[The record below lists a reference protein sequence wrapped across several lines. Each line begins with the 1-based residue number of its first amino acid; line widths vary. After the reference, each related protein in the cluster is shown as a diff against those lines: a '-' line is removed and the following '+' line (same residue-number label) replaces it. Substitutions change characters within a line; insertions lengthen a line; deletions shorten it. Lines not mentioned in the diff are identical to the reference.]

1 MYETL
6 EDIFEAVA
14 VKYLKAVD
22 VKRGN
27 NNKKGSNQ
35 HEIGGLVKAG
45 FGRKLGFPIDGKTL
59 KFAAKMVYIS
69 DDESEPIVC
78 EDTVSWYDTRY
89 KDPLRG
95 AEYRLYYHD
104 NEVTQSFREDD
115 FLLIALTKEQTL
127 LLVFAPKGSSAE
139 VQLKSIF
146 GALNLDID
154 TALINVPVKEA
165 SLVIPVRIVL
175 AQLGID
181 VSTSKVDDESKLT
194 ELLNRFDSNFPK
206 TRVFSE
212 YSRKL
217 VQSEVCAV
225 EAPDQTLLAW
235 MEAEEQNF
243 RLLERHIV
251 SEQLKLGFGG
261 SGHDVDA
268 FIKFSLSVQNRR
280 KSRVGHAFENHIEA
294 IFIANNLSYKRGG
307 KTEGKQTPDFLF
319 PSQKAYQNK
328 RFDERK
334 LRMLGAKTSC
344 KDRWRQ
350 VLAEA
355 KRIETKHLLTLEPA
369 ISEEQTTQMVHLKLQ
384 LVVPKPLH
392 ETYTPNQLGYL
403 QTFKSFIDEVQA
415 ISG

>member
-45 FGRKLGFPIDGKTL
+45 LGRKLGLTNDGTIL
-59 KFAAKMVYIS
+59 NFSAKMVYIS
-69 DDESEPIVC
+69 DDESEPVVC

-89 KDPLRG
+89 KDPSRG

-104 NEVTQSFREDD
+104 NEVTQSFRESD
-115 FLLIALTKEQTL
+115 FLLIALTKDQTL
-127 LLVFAPKGSSAE
+127 LLIFAPKDSSAE

-146 GALNLDID
+146 GALNLDIN
-154 TALINVPVKEA
+154 TALINIPVNET
-165 SLVIPVRIVL
+165 SLVIPVRLVL

-181 VSTSKVDDESKLT
+181 VNTSKEDDESKLT

-206 TRVFSE
+206 TRVFSD
-212 YSRKL
+212 YSREL
-217 VQSEVCAV
+217 VQSEICAV
-225 EAPDQTLLAW
+225 EDPDQTLLAW

-251 SEQLKLGFGG
+251 SEQLKLGFGA

-280 KSRVGHAFENHIEA
+280 KSRAGHAFEHHIEA

-307 KTEGKQTPDFLF
+307 KSEGKQTPDFLF
-319 PSQKAYQNK
+319 PSQEAYQDGN
-328 RFDERK
+328 FDESK

-355 KRIETKHLLTLEPA
+355 KRIEIKHLLTLEPS
-369 ISEEQTTQMVHLKLQ
+369 ISEEQTKQMASLKLQ

-392 ETYTPNQLGYL
+392 ETYSSNQLNYL
-403 QTFKSFIDEVQA
+403 QTLKSFIDEVQA
-415 ISG
+415 L

>member
-1 MYETL
+1 VYETL

-22 VKRGN
+22 VKRDK

-45 FGRKLGFPIDGKTL
+45 LGQKLGLTNDGTIL
-59 KFAAKMVYIS
+59 NFSAKMVYIS
-69 DDESEPIVC
+69 DDESEPVVC

-89 KDPLRG
+89 KTPSRG

-104 NEVTQSFREDD
+104 NEVTQSIREDD

-146 GALNLDID
+146 GALNLDIN
-154 TALINVPVKEA
+154 TALINVPVKDA
-165 SLVIPVRIVL
+165 SLVIPVRVVL

-181 VSTSKVDDESKLT
+181 VNTSKADDESKLAD
-194 ELLNRFDSNFPK
+194 LLNRFDSNFPK
-206 TRVFSE
+206 TRVFSD
-212 YSRKL
+212 YSREL
-217 VQSEVCAV
+217 VQSEICAV
-225 EAPDQTLLAW
+225 EDPDQTLLAW

-251 SEQLKLGFGG
+251 SEQLKLGFGS

-307 KTEGKQTPDFLF
+307 KSEGKQTPDFLF
-319 PSQKAYQNK
+319 PSQEAYRDDN
-328 RFDERK
+328 FDVSK

-355 KRIETKHLLTLEPA
+355 KRIEIKHLLTLEPS
-369 ISEEQTTQMVHLKLQ
+369 ISEEQTTQMAHLKLQ

-392 ETYTPNQLGYL
+392 ETYRSNQLDYL

-415 ISG
+415 L

>member
-1 MYETL
+1 VYETL

-22 VKRGN
+22 VKRDK
-27 NNKKGSNQ
+27 NNKNGSNQ

-45 FGRKLGFPIDGKTL
+45 LGQKLGLTNDGTIL
-59 KFAAKMVYIS
+59 NFSAKMVYIS
-69 DDESEPIVC
+69 DDESEPVVC

-89 KDPLRG
+89 KTPSRG

-146 GALNLDID
+146 GALNLDIN
-154 TALINVPVKEA
+154 TALINVPIKDA
-165 SLVIPVRIVL
+165 TLVIPVRVVL

-181 VSTSKVDDESKLT
+181 VNTSKADDESKLAD
-194 ELLNRFDSNFPK
+194 LLNRFDSNFPK
-206 TRVFSE
+206 TRVFSD
-212 YSRKL
+212 YSREL
-217 VQSEVCAV
+217 VQSEICAV
-225 EAPDQTLLAW
+225 EDPDQTLLAW

-251 SEQLKLGFGG
+251 SEQLKLGFGS

-307 KTEGKQTPDFLF
+307 KSEGKQTPDFLF
-319 PSQKAYQNK
+319 PSQEAYRDDN
-328 RFDERK
+328 FDESK

-355 KRIETKHLLTLEPA
+355 KRIEIKHLLTLEPS
-369 ISEEQTTQMVHLKLQ
+369 ISEEQTTQMAHLKLQ

-392 ETYTPNQLGYL
+392 ETYRSNQLDYL

-415 ISG
+415 L